1 MLLAAFPSKL
11 ITWSSTSS
19 SLRRATQRCSA
30 SAYFISANSRACA
43 EAPSGTN
50 DQPIAN
56 CHVSDNDSK
65 QVLPW
70 LDLAFRN
77 YNYSSNMSRT
87 AGLVCFIY
95 VLHHPERI
103 FTLR

>member
-1 MLLAAFPSKL
+1 M
-11 ITWSSTSS
+11 
-19 SLRRATQRCSA
+19 
-30 SAYFISANSRACA
+30 
-43 EAPSGTN
+43 
-50 DQPIAN
+50 
-56 CHVSDNDSK
+56 SDNDSK